1 MSAIAWSI
9 VCGAYIVGLLCTAI
23 PGSVR
28 GMPVGAIAL
37 VGVGAIASVIA
48 PRLWRTGPRS
58 RLWLVAGLIGGLAT
72 LWFQVRLPQPGPSD
86 ISRWLTTSATAEPMQ
101 VQGWIDSSP
110 RLTRSQRIQF
120 QLHVQAAGSA
130 PSSEQPAHSPQNSSP
145 IPLEPATGNLY
156 VTVPLLQGTGLYD
169 GQAVTIAGRLYPPKP
184 AENPGGFDFQAYL
197 RQQGIFAGM
206 TGDRVAPLTPSA
218 IAPASPVAL
227 SSFRSAPKQWLQ
239 HRLWQIRQ
247 RIIQA
252 QVQGLGVPNGP
263 LLSVMVMGRNGVDLP
278 YDLKDQFTRVGLA
291 HALAASGAQVSLL
304 VGVMLGL
311 TRRQSAQVRLIVG
324 MGTILVYIG
333 LTGIQPAVLR
343 AGIMGLATL
352 YAMVAERKVRPLG
365 SLLLSATLLLLWNP
379 GWIWDLGFQF
389 SFLATLGLL
398 VTVPVLTQ
406 WLDWLPTAI
415 APLIAVPIAAYLWTV
430 PLQLYVFG
438 VISPYS
444 IPINLLTTPLIAIV
458 SIGGMVSALGGLLY
472 PPLGSLLA
480 SLLRY
485 PSEGLI
491 QLAVWGDRIP
501 GNAFSVGTIHLAQL
515 LLLYGLIV
523 VVWQQSRLHRY
534 WWAAGILAVSLVAI
548 PAGHAALRLTQVTV
562 LATSDEP
569 AIVVQSQ
576 GTVGLVNSSR
586 ESTVNYTVL
595 PFLRQAGI
603 NQVQWAIAPGLTPAS
618 AEGWLHLSQRLPVQ
632 SFYSSPKLDEL
643 PAQNAVQNSAIT
655 YQALG
660 QQLQQSAN
668 ATVQPL
674 AHQAPIA
681 VGTGQITLLNEQPM
695 VLQLVVENQRW
706 LLLPPPPEPN
716 NPETSLPLPAKSV
729 APADVLWWN
738 GKELSPDLLA
748 IVQPKVAIASG
759 QAIDPKTLEWLQA
772 HQATVYAT
780 GRDGAIAWT
789 PQQGFRSTLR
799 ED

>member
-28 GMPVGAIAL
+28 GMPMGAIVL
-37 VGVGAIASVIA
+37 VGVGAIASLIA

-58 RLWLVAGLIGGLAT
+58 RLWLVAGLIGGLAALT
-72 LWFQVRLPQPGPSD
+72 FQMRLPQPDDND
-86 ISRWLTTSATAEPMQ
+86 ISHWLTASGSTQ
-101 VQGWIDSSP
+101 VPVPVQVRGWIDSSP

-120 QLHVQAAGSA
+120 QLRVQGAGSA
-130 PSSEQPAHSPQNSSP
+130 SPAQPSSS
-145 IPLEPATGNLY
+145 LEPATGNLY

-169 GQAVTIAGRLYPPKP
+169 GQTVTITGQLYAPKP

-206 TGDRVAPLTPSA
+206 TGDRVEAHTSASLTPASRT
-218 IAPASPVAL
+218 PASLTASPSATPSL
-227 SSFRSAPKQWLQ
+227 WSAPRRWLQ

-311 TRRQSAQVRLIVG
+311 TRRLSARMRLIVG
-324 MGTILVYIG
+324 VGTILVYVG

-343 AGIMGLATL
+343 AGIMGVATL

-398 VTVPVLTQ
+398 VTVPVLNQ

-458 SIGGMVSALGGLLY
+458 SIGGMVSALAGLLY
-472 PPLGSLLA
+472 PPMGSLLA
-480 SLLRY
+480 WLLY
-485 PSEGLI
+485 FPSEGLI

-501 GNAFSVGTIHLAQL
+501 GNAFSVGTIDLVQL
-515 LLLYGLIV
+515 LLLYGLIGL
-523 VVWQQSRLHRY
+523 VWQQRRLHRY
-534 WWAAGILAVSLVAI
+534 WWAAAILAVGLVAI
-548 PAGHAALRLTQVTV
+548 PAGYTALRLTQVTV
-562 LATSDEP
+562 LATAGEP

-576 GTVGLVNSSR
+576 GTVGLVSSSQ

-603 NQVQWAIAPGLTPAS
+603 NQVQWAIAPSLTDSS

-632 SFYSSPKLDEL
+632 SFYSSPKLEVS
-643 PAQNAVQNSAIT
+643 PAQPSAIV

-660 QQLQQSAN
+660 QQLGN
-668 ATVQPL
+668 ASPQPL
-674 AHQAPIA
+674 ASGAPIA
-681 VGTGQITLLNEQPM
+681 VGNDQITLLNEQPM
-695 VLQLVVENQRW
+695 TLQLVVNNQRW
-706 LLLPPPPEPN
+706 LLIPSPPN
-716 NPETSLPLPAKSV
+716 ADNPEKTRPPLTAKSV

-738 GKELSPDLLA
+738 GKELSPDVLA
-748 IVQPKVAIASG
+748 VIQPKVAIASG
-759 QAIDPKTLEWLQA
+759 REIDPKPLKWLQA
-772 HQATVYAT
+772 HHATVYAT

-789 PQQGFRSTLR
+789 PNQGFRSTLR